1 MISSEDIKKFAY
13 SIGAEKCGVA
23 NVDRF
28 RDAPNGFHPK
38 DIYKDSQSV
47 FVFLKQMPTEV
58 ILATNP
64 IPYTNT
70 AYLLYRELDKIGLD
84 ICRFIQNHEQHA
96 IPIPADTPYLYW
108 DEKNKRGQGII
119 SLRHSAYLAGLGVL
133 GKNTLLINNELG
145 NMVYIG
151 AVLTNAQLKP
161 DPLVKNLK
169 CPPTCTI
176 CIDACPQKALD
187 GVTVNQKLCRQISLY
202 QNKRGFDIYDC
213 NACRKSCILRT
224 GKKKDEK

>member
-1 MISSEDIKKFAY
+1 MISSEDVKKFAY
-13 SIGAEKCGVA
+13 SIGAEKCGDA
-23 NVDRF
+23 DVDRF
-28 RDAPNGFHPK
+28 RDAPKGFHPK

-64 IPYTNT
+64 VPYTNT
-70 AYLLYRELDKIGLD
+70 AFLLYRELDKIGVD
-84 ICRFIQNHEQHA
+84 VCRFMQSHGQHA
-96 IPIPADTPYLYW
+96 IPIPADNPYLYW

-119 SLRHSAYLAGLGVL
+119 SLRHSAYLAGLGIL
-133 GKNTLLINNELG
+133 GRNTLLINSELG

-151 AVLTNAQLKP
+151 AVLTNVKLEPDQL
-161 DPLVKNLK
+161 VENLK
-169 CPPTCTI
+169 CPSKCTI
-176 CIDACPQKALD
+176 CINACPQKALD

-202 QNKRGFDIYDC
+202 QSERGFDIYDC

-224 GKKKDEK
+224 GKQSG